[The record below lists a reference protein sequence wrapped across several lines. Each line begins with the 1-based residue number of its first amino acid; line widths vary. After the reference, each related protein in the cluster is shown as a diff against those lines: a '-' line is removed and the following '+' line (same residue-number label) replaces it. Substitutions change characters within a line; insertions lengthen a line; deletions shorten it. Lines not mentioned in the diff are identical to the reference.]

1 MYGFLALD
9 SDLNTIKGITF
20 YAHGE
25 TPGLGGEIDNPSWK
39 KLWIGKKVYDD
50 EFNVLFDIVKGRVPK
65 GAKNFD
71 SKIDGISGATLT
83 GDGVENSILYWFGK
97 DGFLKFIQNEKRR
110 G

>member
-1 MYGFLALD
+1 M
-9 SDLNTIKGITF
+9 
-20 YAHGE
+20 
-25 TPGLGGEIDNPSWK
+25 
-39 KLWIGKKVYDD
+39 
-50 EFNVLFDIVKGRVPK
+50 LFDIVKGRVPK